1 MKSIFFVLSC
11 LFLSALQAAGLSD
24 AQISTLRPVVLAEP
38 TLAQARATGDDYA
51 IAAWCNTA
59 ASPAYKVWNSS
70 TPTSVIGDAVS
81 WASLTPADTPDGTV
95 IYTNRVLDAQAK
107 QINLQILIQGRDSLP
122 TNRAN
127 IRAGLQD
134 ALTNLPTG
142 AGGAQITAG
151 WPAVKTAIQR
161 NATNAE
167 KVLASGAGTA
177 ANPSDLSFEG
187 NVTANEASLL
197 R

>member
-1 MKSIFFVLSC
+1 MRTVFFLISF
-11 LFLSALQAAGLSD
+11 LFAAVLQAAGLTD
-24 AQISTLRPVVLAEP
+24 AQIATLRPVVLAEP

-51 IAAWCNTA
+51 IAAWCNA
-59 ASPAYKVWNSS
+59 VASPAYKVWNSS
-70 TPTSVIGDAVS
+70 TPTSVIGDAVA
-81 WASLTPADTPDGTV
+81 WASLTPADAADGTAT
-95 IYTNRVLDAQAK
+95 YTNRVLSSQAK

-142 AGGAQITAG
+142 AGGASIAAG
-151 WPAVKTAIQR
+151 WTTVKTAIQR

-177 ANPSDLSFEG
+177 ANPSDLGWEG
-187 NVTANEASLL
+187 SVTPNEASLL